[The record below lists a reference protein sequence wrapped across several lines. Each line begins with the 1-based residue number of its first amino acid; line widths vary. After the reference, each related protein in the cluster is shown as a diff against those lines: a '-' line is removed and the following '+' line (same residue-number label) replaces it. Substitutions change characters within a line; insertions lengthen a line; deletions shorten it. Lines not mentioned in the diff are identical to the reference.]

1 MAFAA
6 SLQPRAKR
14 PGWRRAVAARW
25 IVGVQSLS
33 VRVLGEF
40 SVDGLEPAALGSRKA
55 RTVLRLLALG
65 RGGFVPGPAIIAALW
80 GQRPPSRPADQLSV
94 LVSRLRAVL
103 GRERLEHGDSGYRLR
118 YDWLDADELTALSA
132 EARRR
137 LADGNARGAAA
148 AASAALSLIRGE
160 VGSDGVLGDWAD
172 AALADLERLVVR
184 SRRDAA
190 SALAAAGNWLQASD
204 LATAAVEHDPY
215 DEDSLR
221 LLMRANVAGGR
232 VGAALAA
239 YARARERLADDLG
252 ADPSPETEALHAAIL
267 RGEVAGP
274 VPAQTVW
281 SLVGRDGERDRLDA
295 AATRAKDGRV
305 QLVVVEGEA
314 GIGKTSLLRAWAAA
328 RAAAGDA
335 VLFGTCGTLDR
346 SAPLDA
352 LITAF
357 VDHLRMAGPE
367 RTAEVLGPDDQL
379 LGRLLG
385 LTAPAGSLDLLAEGV
400 IGPSI
405 LFTALVGALQR
416 IGRGAQVVLVLDDAH
431 QAGPTLAEWL
441 VFVLRRPVPLVIVA
455 AVRSGEGALLPA
467 GTTVDVGPLD
477 RDAVRT
483 LVGTSR
489 LDELFGR
496 SQGHPLLLS
505 ELAASDTVELPVS
518 LVESVSNRCD
528 DLGRASATLR
538 SAAVIGGSRIDLDL
552 LAGVLHRP
560 VIELLDDVEL
570 GAARRLL
577 IESDGAFAFRH
588 DLIRAAL
595 AASATVGRAAL
606 LHREAAR
613 LLNNRIDA
621 DPIMVA
627 HHAQLGGDLEL
638 ASRSL
643 RAAAVRAAER
653 FDHATAEGLLDDA
666 IRLHPDAEG
675 WLDRARVRTRRGRY
689 VEAYDDVARCSGAAA
704 LEVGAWASYFD
715 RRFDQ
720 ALQYAQDGELVA
732 DDSGIRARCLTV
744 GGRTHHAAGDLES
757 AEQQLGAAVELATGA
772 DRIVASAWLGVLRA
786 HQSRVAEALRL
797 LRPVT
802 RYSGVEHTSALLH
815 ALLFTGHAWALAGYP
830 QAALSA
836 FEQYTAEVE
845 RRQVPRFA
853 GRGVNFAGW
862 VLRSTGAIA
871 RGVDHH
877 LEALEA
883 ADHGGIPEVRIAAL
897 EDLAEA
903 RLVAEDPDGAAA
915 LIGTASSALNGDLVF
930 GWRLEFKLRLLQGR
944 LALDT
949 GLPHEATA
957 IAEALNADATRMRV
971 PRYAAVARLLAHRAR
986 ARQGLPTDPAEV
998 ESALDLLDS
1007 CVALES
1013 WWWTGETA
1021 ADLGSSH
1028 LLARAEDRVAQLA
1041 REIGPR
1047 ATELHRDAD
1056 RRLERWWTV
1065 ISSRPARP

>member
-1 MAFAA
+1 M
-6 SLQPRAKR
+6 
-14 PGWRRAVAARW
+14 
-25 IVGVQSLS
+25 
-33 VRVLGEF
+33 RVLGEF

-55 RTVLRLLALG
+55 RTVLRLLTLG
-65 RGGFVPGPAIIAALW
+65 RGGFVPGHAIIDALW
-80 GQRPPSRPADQLSV
+80 GERPPSKPADQLSV

-103 GRERLEHGDSGYRLR
+103 GRERLEHGDNGYRLH

-132 EARRR
+132 EVQRR
-137 LADGNARGAAA
+137 LADGNARGAAT

-160 VGSDGVLGDWAD
+160 VRSDGDLGDWAE
-172 AALADLERLVVR
+172 AELAGLERLVIS
-184 SRRDAA
+184 SRRVAA

-204 LATAAVEHDPY
+204 LAAAAVERDPY

-221 LLMRANVAGGR
+221 LLMRVNVAGGR

-239 YARARERLADDLG
+239 YARVRQRLAEELG
-252 ADPSPETEALHAAIL
+252 ADPSPATASLHAAIL
-267 RGEVAGP
+267 RGELAGP
-274 VPAQTVW
+274 VPEVAGWT
-281 SLVGRDGERDRLDA
+281 LVGRDGERDRLDA
-295 AATRAKDGRV
+295 AAARSHDGRV
-305 QLVVVEGEA
+305 QLVIVEGEA

-328 RAAAGDA
+328 RAARGDA

-352 LITAF
+352 LIAAI
-357 VDHLRMAGPE
+357 VDHLRRAGPV

-385 LTAPAGSLDLLAEGV
+385 PTSPAGSMDMLAEGV
-400 IGPSI
+400 IGPSM
-405 LFTALVGALQR
+405 LFSALVGALQR
-416 IGRGAQVVLVLDDAH
+416 IGLGAPVVLVLDDAH
-431 QAGPTLAEWL
+431 QAGQTLAEWL
-441 VFVLRRPVPLVIVA
+441 RFVLRRPVPLAIVT

-467 GTTVDVGPLD
+467 GTTIDVGPLD

-483 LVGTSR
+483 LVGSSR
-489 LDELFGR
+489 LDQLFGR
-496 SQGHPLLLS
+496 SHGHPLLLS
-505 ELAASDTVELPVS
+505 ELAASDAVELPAS
-518 LVESVSNRCD
+518 LVESVSARCD
-528 DLGRASATLR
+528 ELGPASATLR
-538 SAAVIGGSRIDLDL
+538 GAAVIGGSRIDLDL

-577 IESDGAFAFRH
+577 IESDGVFAFRH

-595 AASATVGRAAL
+595 AASATAGRSAL

-613 LLNNRIDA
+613 FLSDRIEA
-621 DPIMVA
+621 DPIEVA

-638 ASRSL
+638 AARAL
-643 RAAAVRAAER
+643 RAAAVRAAEL

-666 IRLHPDAEG
+666 LRLHPDAEG
-675 WLDRARVRTRRGRY
+675 WLDRARVRTRRGHY
-689 VEAYDDVARCSGAAA
+689 AGAYEDVARCSGAAA

-720 ALQYAQDGELVA
+720 ALQYAQDGELAA
-732 DDSGIRARCLTV
+732 DDPAVRARCLTV
-744 GGRTHHAAGDLES
+744 GGRTYHAAGDLES
-757 AEQQLGAAVELATGA
+757 AEQQLNAAIELATGA

-797 LRPVT
+797 LRPVIRHT
-802 RYSGVEHTSALLH
+802 GVEHTSALLH
-815 ALLFTGHAWALAGYP
+815 ALLFTGHAHALAGRP
-830 QAALSA
+830 QSALSA

-845 RRQVPRFA
+845 RRQVPRFG

-862 VLRSTGAIA
+862 VLRSTGAIEQ
-871 RGVDHH
+871 GVDHH
-877 LEALEA
+877 LEALDA
-883 ADHGGIPEVRIAAL
+883 ASHGGIPEVRIAAL

-903 RLVAEDPDGAAA
+903 RLVAGDPDGTAALLGEAAAA
-915 LIGTASSALNGDLVF
+915 LQGDLVF

-949 GLPHEATA
+949 GSPEQATV
-957 IAEALNADATRMRV
+957 IAEALDADATGMRV
-971 PRYAAVARLLAHRAR
+971 PRYAAVARLLADRGRAL
-986 ARQGLPTDPAEV
+986 QGLPVDPAGV
-998 ESALDLLDS
+998 ASALDLLDS
-1007 CVALES
+1007 SVGIES

-1028 LLARAEDRVAQLA
+1028 LLDRAVDRVALLA
-1041 REIGPR
+1041 PEIGPR
-1047 ATELHRDAD
+1047 AAELHSDAD
-1056 RRLERWWTV
+1056 RRLERWRKM